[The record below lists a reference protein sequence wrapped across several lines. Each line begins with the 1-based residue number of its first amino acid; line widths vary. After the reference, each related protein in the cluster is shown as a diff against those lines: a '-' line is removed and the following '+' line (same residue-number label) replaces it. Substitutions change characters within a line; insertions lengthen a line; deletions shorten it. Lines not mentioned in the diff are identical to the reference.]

1 MVRSLLFPNCCHNHQ
16 PELCHLDFHEVVTI
30 NNRVWSLHSG
40 ASSRHFRFQTV
51 VTINKR
57 MCSLHSW
64 ASPRHFCFQTV
75 VTINKRMCSLHSWAS
90 PCHFRFQTVVTNYKQ
105 CGLGIQGGVSSMQ
118 VAVRA
123 GEGTGRETGPGHEAH
138 TLVRLGY
145 HKFQGGLVGQM
156 LRF

>member
-1 MVRSLLFPNCCHNHQ
+1 LFPNCCHNHQ

-40 ASSRHFRFQTV
+40 ASSRHFCFQTV
-51 VTINKR
+51 VKINKR
-57 MCSLHSW
+57 MCSLHSG
-64 ASPRHFCFQTV
+64 ASPCHFCFQTV
-75 VTINKRMCSLHSWAS
+75 VTIN
-90 PCHFRFQTVVTNYKQ
+90 KQ